1 MYLLLLLLRYIFIFE
16 YVIIHKKENKKV
28 DINLVILVILILLAI
43 VDLTVG
49 VANDAV
55 NFLNS
60 AIGANAAKLRT
71 IMIVAAIGVIVGVMV
86 SGGMMEVAR
95 KGIFN
100 PEFFL
105 MPELMVIFV
114 SVMFLDILLLDTFN
128 TFGLPTSTTVSIVFG
143 LFGSGMAMT
152 LIKIGD
158 TTGNYAEVANYMN
171 VNMVL
176 TIIGAILLSIVMA
189 FVFGLFVQYLTRLL
203 FSFDFEK
210 RFRRYGAFW
219 GAIALTSITMF
230 IMMKGAKNTEFM
242 KGEFKEYF
250 QNNMGLVFVYL
261 YAFWT
266 FLLLIIQRF
275 TKFNVLK
282 LIVLIGTFA
291 LAMAF
296 AANDLVNFIG
306 APIAGLNAYQ
316 IAYATNNPLTTS
328 MVSMQGK
335 LPADTWVLLF
345 SGLVMVATL
354 FLSKKARSVAAT
366 TISLT
371 RQDEGYERF
380 ESNAMARS
388 LVRMTYSIFSEIRKL
403 IPVSVVRFVNSRF
416 DTSKFKPTLDEQ
428 GNAPAFDLLRAAVIL
443 FVSAGL
449 ISIATYFKLPL
460 STTYVTFIVAMAA
473 ALPDKAWGRDSAVYR
488 VSGVLT
494 VIGGWF
500 ITALFATMGAMIICY
515 VIYYGEWI
523 GLLSIFALTAFTIYR
538 SAKYH
543 KEKEEK
549 HRLADE
555 KVRKEEVDKVFAN
568 KKVINEVS
576 IYLDE
581 VSGVFAKSNI
591 GLIDEDLKKLKK
603 SKKKAAEIEKDVVI
617 LNSNFIRL
625 VNKFEYEDTEFANLA
640 IRITI
645 SLQDISDKLYH
656 SVSQNYKYVNNNHK
670 PLTEDEVELLKELN
684 KLYEEY
690 NSLVVE
696 ALANY
701 NFENYETIKRLYT
714 EFNSNTLELYRNQL
728 KRIKKQKSTVRRSI
742 IMLNLISDFEI
753 QSDLTFKVFEFAKIS
768 QSHI

>member
-1 MYLLLLLLRYIFIFE
+1 M
-16 YVIIHKKENKKV
+16 

-71 IMIVAAIGVIVGVMV
+71 IMIVAAIGVLVGVMV

-152 LIKIGD
+152 LVKIGN
-158 TTGNYAEVANYMN
+158 TTGNYSEIYNYMN
-171 VNMVL
+171 VTMVL

-189 FVFGLFVQYLTRLL
+189 FVFGLFFQYVTRLI

-210 RFRRYGAFW
+210 KFRRYGAFW
-219 GAIALTSITMF
+219 GAMALASITMF

-242 KGEFKEYF
+242 KGDFKGYF
-250 QNNMGLVFVYL
+250 QDNMGLVFIYL
-261 YAFWT
+261 YGFWT
-266 FLLLIIQRF
+266 VVLLIVQKF

-282 LIVLIGTFA
+282 LIVLVGTFA

-306 APIAGLNAYQ
+306 APIAGLNAFT
-316 IAYATNNPLTTS
+316 IASLSDNPLTAS
-328 MVSMQGK
+328 MSSMQGK
-335 LPADTWVLLF
+335 IPADTWVLLF
-345 SGLVMVATL
+345 SGLIMVGTL

-366 TISLT
+366 TISLG

-388 LVRMTYSIFSEIRKL
+388 LVRMTYGVFSEFKKI
-403 IPVSVVRFVNSRF
+403 IPASVIRFVNSRF
-416 DTSKFKPTLDEQ
+416 DTSKFKPDLDEL

-500 ITALFATMGAMIICY
+500 ITALFATIGAMIICFI
-515 VIYYGEWI
+515 IYYGEWL
-523 GLLSIFALTAFTIYR
+523 GLLGVFSITAFTIYR

-549 HRLADE
+549 HRIADD
-555 KVRKEEVDKVFAN
+555 KVRKEEGDKEYSN
-568 KKVINEVS
+568 KKVITEVSVFLNEVS
-576 IYLDE
+576 DIF
-581 VSGVFAKSNI
+581 GKSNT
-591 GLIDEDLKKLKK
+591 GLIEEDLKKLKK
-603 SKKKAAEIEKDVVI
+603 SKKKAAEIEKEVVV

-625 VNKFEYEDTEFANLA
+625 VNKFEYEDTEYANLA

-645 SLQDISDKLYH
+645 SLQDMSDKLYH

-670 PLTEDEVELLKELN
+670 PLTEDEMELLSGLGSK
-684 KLYEEY
+684 YIEY
-690 NSLVVE
+690 NNLVVK
-696 ALANY
+696 ALSDY
-701 NFENYETIKRLYT
+701 DFESYETIKKLYT
-714 EFNSNTLELYRNQL
+714 EFNSNTSELYRNQL

-753 QSDLTFKVFEFAKIS
+753 QSELSFKVFEFAKIS
-768 QSHI
+768 RSHI

>member
-1 MYLLLLLLRYIFIFE
+1 M
-16 YVIIHKKENKKV
+16 

-71 IMIVAAIGVIVGVMV
+71 IMIVAAIGVLVGVMV

-158 TTGNYAEVANYMN
+158 TTGNYSEIANYMN

-189 FVFGLFVQYLTRLL
+189 FVFGLFVQYITRLI

-219 GAIALTSITMF
+219 GAMALASITMF

-242 KGEFKEYF
+242 KGDFKGYF
-250 QNNMGLVFVYL
+250 QDNMGLIFIYL
-261 YAFWT
+261 YGFWT
-266 FLLLIIQRF
+266 VVLLIVQRF

-282 LIVLIGTFA
+282 LIVLVGTFA

-306 APIAGLNAYQ
+306 APIAGLNAFK
-316 IAYATNNPLTTS
+316 IASLTDNPLTTS
-328 MVSMQGK
+328 MSGMQGK
-335 LPADTWVLLF
+335 LPAETWMLLF

-354 FLSKKARSVAAT
+354 FLSKKARSVATT
-366 TISLT
+366 TISLG

-380 ESNAMARS
+380 ESNAMARA
-388 LVRMTYSIFSEIRKL
+388 LVRMTYGIFSEIKKL
-403 IPVSVVRFVNSRF
+403 IPSSVIRFVNSRF
-416 DTSKFKPTLDEQ
+416 DTSKFKPDLDEL

-449 ISIATYFKLPL
+449 ISIATFFKLPL

-500 ITALFATMGAMIICY
+500 ITALFATVGSMIICY
-515 VIYYGEWI
+515 TIYYGEWV
-523 GLLSIFALTAFTIYR
+523 GLLGVFVLTAFTIYR
-538 SAKYH
+538 SARYH
-543 KEKEEK
+543 KAKEEK
-549 HRLADE
+549 HRAADI
-555 KVRKEEVDKVFAN
+555 KSRKEEGDKEYSN
-568 KKVINEVS
+568 KKVMNDVS
-576 IYLDE
+576 IFLND
-581 VSGVFAKSNI
+581 VTSVFAKSNT

-603 SKKKAAEIEKDVVI
+603 SKKKAAEIEKDVIV
-617 LNSNFIRL
+617 LNSSFIRL

-656 SVSQNYKYVNNNHK
+656 SVAQNYKYVNNNHK
-670 PLTEDEVELLKELN
+670 PLTEDEMELLTTLN
-684 KLYEEY
+684 KKYEEY
-690 NSLVVE
+690 NVLLIK
-696 ALANY
+696 ALGDY
-701 NFENYETIKRLYT
+701 NFENYETIKKLYT

-753 QSDLTFKVFEFAKIS
+753 QSDLSFKVFEFAKIS
-768 QSHI
+768 RSHI

>member
-1 MYLLLLLLRYIFIFE
+1 M
-16 YVIIHKKENKKV
+16 

-71 IMIVAAIGVIVGVMV
+71 IMIVAAVGVLVGVMV

-100 PEFFL
+100 PEYFL

-152 LIKIGD
+152 IVKIGN
-158 TTGNYAEVANYMN
+158 TTGNFAEIANYMN

-189 FVFGLFVQYLTRLL
+189 FVFGLFFQYVTRLI

-210 RFRRYGAFW
+210 KFRRYGAFW
-219 GAIALTSITMF
+219 GAMALASISMF

-242 KGEFKEYF
+242 KGDFKGYF
-250 QNNMGLVFVYL
+250 QDNMGLVFIYL
-261 YAFWT
+261 YGFWT
-266 FLLLIIQRF
+266 VVLLIVQKF
-275 TKFNVLK
+275 TKFDVLK
-282 LIVLIGTFA
+282 LIVLVGTFA

-306 APIAGLNAYQ
+306 APIAGLNAFT
-316 IAYATNNPLTTS
+316 IASLSDNPLTADMS
-328 MVSMQGK
+328 SMQGK
-335 LPADTWVLLF
+335 IPADTWVLLL
-345 SGLVMVATL
+345 SGFIMVGTL

-371 RQDEGYERF
+371 RQEEGYERF

-388 LVRMTYSIFSEIRKL
+388 LVRMTYGVFSEFKKL
-403 IPVSVVRFVNSRF
+403 IPPSVIRFVNSRF
-416 DTSKFKPTLDEQ
+416 DTSKFKPALDEQ
-428 GNAPAFDLLRAAVIL
+428 GNAPAFDLIRAAVIL

-500 ITALFATMGAMIICY
+500 ITALFATLGAMIICFI
-515 VIYYGEWI
+515 IYYGEWI
-523 GLLSIFALTAFTIYR
+523 GLLGVFALTAFTIYR

-549 HRLADE
+549 HRLADD
-555 KVRKEEVDKVFAN
+555 KVRKEEGDKDFAS
-568 KKVINEVS
+568 KKVMNDVS
-576 IYLDE
+576 IFLDE
-581 VSGVFAKSNI
+581 VTGVFAKSNT
-591 GLIDEDLKKLKK
+591 GLIEEDLKTLKK
-603 SKKKAAEIEKDVVI
+603 SKKKAAEIEKDVIV

-670 PLTEDEVELLKELN
+670 PLTEDEVELLSGLN
-684 KLYEEY
+684 AQYEQF
-690 NSLVVE
+690 NVLVVK
-696 ALANY
+696 ALAEY
-701 NFENYETIKRLYT
+701 DFENYETIKRLYT
-714 EFNSNTLELYRNQL
+714 EFNSNTLDLYRNQL

-753 QSDLTFKVFEFAKIS
+753 QSELTFKVFEFAKIS
-768 QSHI
+768 RSHI

>member
-1 MYLLLLLLRYIFIFE
+1 M
-16 YVIIHKKENKKV
+16 
-28 DINLVILVILILLAI
+28 DINLVILGMLILLAI

-71 IMIVAAIGVIVGVMV
+71 IMIVAGVGVIIGVLV

-114 SVMFLDILLLDTFN
+114 SVMFLDILLIDMFN

-152 LIKIGD
+152 LIKIGQ
-158 TTGNYAEVANYMN
+158 TTGNYSEIVNYMN
-171 VNMVL
+171 VSMVL
-176 TIIGAILLSIVMA
+176 TIIGAILLSILMA
-189 FVFGLFVQYLTRLL
+189 FIFGLFAQYITRLI

-210 RFRRYGAFW
+210 RFKRYGAFW
-219 GAIALTSITMF
+219 GAMALSSITIF
-230 IMMKGAKNTEFM
+230 ILMKGAKNTEFM
-242 KGEFKEYF
+242 QGDFKAYF
-250 QNNMGLVFVYL
+250 QDNIGLVFLYF

-266 FLLLIIQRF
+266 VVLFILQVF
-275 TKFNVLK
+275 TKINVLK
-282 LIVLIGTFA
+282 LIVLVGTFA

-306 APIAGLNAYQ
+306 APIAGINAYK
-316 IAYATNNPLTTS
+316 IASLTDNPLTTS
-328 MVSMQGK
+328 MSGMNGSI
-335 LPADTWVLLF
+335 PADTWILLF
-345 SGLVMVATL
+345 SGIIMVATL

-366 TISLT
+366 SINLS
-371 RQDEGYERF
+371 RQEEGYERF

-388 LVRMTYSIFSEIRKL
+388 LVRMTYGVFSEFKKL
-403 IPVSVVRFVNSRF
+403 IPASVIRFVNSRF
-416 DTSKFKPTLDEQ
+416 DTSKFKPDLDEL

-449 ISIATYFKLPL
+449 ISLATYFKLPL

-494 VIGGWF
+494 VVGGWF
-500 ITALFATMGAMIICY
+500 ITALFATLGAMIICFI
-515 VIYYGEWI
+515 IYYGEWV
-523 GLLSIFALTAFTIYR
+523 GLLAIFSLTGFTVYK

-543 KEKEEK
+543 KAKEEK
-549 HRLADE
+549 HRIADD

-568 KKVINEVS
+568 KKEMVDISVFLNDVS
-576 IYLDE
+576 D
-581 VSGVFAKSNI
+581 VFARSNT
-591 GLIDEDLKKLKK
+591 GLIDEDLKNLKK
-603 SKKKAAEIEKDVVI
+603 AKKKAAEIEKEVVV

-645 SLQDISDKLYH
+645 CLQDMSDKLYH
-656 SVSQNYKYVNNNHK
+656 SVSQNHKYVNNNHK
-670 PLTEDEVELLKELN
+670 PLTEDEMELLSGLN
-684 KLYEEY
+684 TQYIDY
-690 NSLVVE
+690 IALVVKSLKE
-696 ALANY
+696 ND
-701 NFENYETIKRLYT
+701 FENYETIKRLYS
-714 EFNSNTLELYRNQL
+714 EFNSNTSDLYRNQL

-753 QSDLTFKVFEFAKIS
+753 QSDLSFKVFEFAKIS

>member
-1 MYLLLLLLRYIFIFE
+1 M
-16 YVIIHKKENKKV
+16 
-28 DINLVILVILILLAI
+28 DINLVILLILVLLAI

-71 IMIVAAIGVIVGVMV
+71 IMIVAAAGVIIGVLV

-100 PEFFL
+100 PQFFV
-105 MPELMVIFV
+105 MPELLIIFV

-143 LFGSGMAMT
+143 LFGSGMAMS
-152 LIKIGD
+152 LIKIGQ
-158 TTGNYAEVANYMN
+158 TTGNYAELSQYMN

-176 TIIGAILLSIVMA
+176 LIIGGILLSIIMA
-189 FVFGLFVQYLTRLL
+189 FIFGIFVQYVTRLI
-203 FSFDFEK
+203 FSFDFET

-219 GAIALTSITMF
+219 GSFALTSITLF
-230 IMMKGAKNTEFM
+230 IIMKGAKNTDFM
-242 KGEFKEYF
+242 QGDFKIYF
-250 QNNMGLVFVYL
+250 QDNFALVSLYL
-261 YAFWT
+261 YIFWT
-266 FLLLIIQRF
+266 IVLFGLQRF
-275 TKFNVLK
+275 TRVNVLK

-306 APIAGLNAYQ
+306 APIAALNAYD
-316 IAYATNNPLTTS
+316 IASATSNPLTADMT
-328 MVSMQGK
+328 SMQGK
-335 LPADTWVLLF
+335 IPANMWVLLL
-345 SGLVMVATL
+345 SGIIMVGTL

-366 TISLT
+366 TINLG

-388 LVRMTYSIFSEIRKL
+388 LVRMSFSVFSEFKKL
-403 IPVSVVRFVNSRF
+403 IPVSVIRFVNSRF
-416 DTSKFKPTLDEQ
+416 DTSKFKPALDDE

-449 ISIATYFKLPL
+449 ISVATFFKLPL

-494 VIGGWF
+494 VVGGWF
-500 ITALFATMGAMIICY
+500 ITALFATLGAMIICFI
-515 VIYYGEWI
+515 IYYGSWV
-523 GLLSIFALTAFTIYR
+523 GLLGIFGITAFTIYR
-538 SAKYH
+538 SAKFH
-543 KEKEEK
+543 KAKEEK
-549 HRLADE
+549 HRIADN
-555 KVRKEEVDKVFAN
+555 KSRKEENDKEFAN
-568 KKVINEVS
+568 QKVMLEVS
-576 IYLDE
+576 EFLGE
-581 VSGVFAKSNI
+581 VADIFVKGNE
-591 GLIDEDLKKLKK
+591 GLMTEDLKLLKK
-603 SKKKAAEIEKDVVI
+603 SKKKAIEIEKDIVV
-617 LNSNFIRL
+617 LNSNIIRL

-670 PLTEDEVELLKELN
+670 PLTEDEILLLQELN
-684 KLYEEY
+684 QKYHIFITMLIKALSEYDFVSYE
-690 NSLVVE
+690 S
-696 ALANY
+696 
-701 NFENYETIKRLYT
+701 IKNIHT
-714 EFNSNTLELYRNQL
+714 EFNSSTSELYRNQL

-753 QSDLTFKVFEFAKIS
+753 QSELTFKVFEFAKIS
-768 QSHI
+768 RSHI

>member
-1 MYLLLLLLRYIFIFE
+1 M
-16 YVIIHKKENKKV
+16 
-28 DINLVILVILILLAI
+28 DINQVILVILVLLAI

-71 IMIVAAIGVIVGVMV
+71 IMIVAGVGVIIGVLV

-100 PEFFL
+100 PEYFL

-152 LIKIGD
+152 LIKIGN
-158 TTGNYAEVANYMN
+158 TTGDYSEIANYMN

-176 TIIGAILLSIVMA
+176 TIIGAILLSILMA
-189 FVFGLFVQYLTRLL
+189 FIFGLFVQYITRLI

-219 GAIALTSITMF
+219 GAMALASITMF
-230 IMMKGAKNTEFM
+230 VLMKGAKNTEFM
-242 KGEFKEYF
+242 QGDFKVYF
-250 QNNMGLVFVYL
+250 QENTGLLFIYF
-261 YAFWT
+261 YSFWT
-266 FLLLIIQRF
+266 VLLFILQRF

-282 LIVLIGTFA
+282 LIVLVGTFA

-306 APIAGLNAYQ
+306 APMAGLNAFK
-316 IAYATNNPLTTS
+316 IASLTDNPLTANMS
-328 MVSMQGK
+328 SMQGK
-335 LPADTWVLLF
+335 IPADTWVLLF
-345 SGLVMVATL
+345 SGFIMVGTL

-366 TISLT
+366 TISLG

-388 LVRMTYSIFSEIRKL
+388 LVRMTYGVFSEFKKL
-403 IPVSVVRFVNSRF
+403 IPPSVIRFVNSRF
-416 DTSKFKPTLDEQ
+416 DTSKFKPDLDEQ
-428 GNAPAFDLLRAAVIL
+428 GNAPAFDLLRASVIL

-449 ISIATYFKLPL
+449 ISLATYFKLPL

-494 VIGGWF
+494 VVGGWF
-500 ITALFATMGAMIICY
+500 ITALFATMGAMIICF
-515 VIYYGEWI
+515 IIFYGQWF
-523 GLLSIFALTAFTIYR
+523 GLLGIFLLTGFTVYR

-543 KEKEEK
+543 KQKELK
-549 HRLADE
+549 HRVAVD
-555 KVRKEEVDKVFAN
+555 KARKEESDKDYAN
-568 KKVINEVS
+568 KKAMADVSLFLSEVS
-576 IYLDE
+576 EIFD
-581 VSGVFAKSNI
+581 KSNT
-591 GLIDEDLKKLKK
+591 GLIEEDLKNLKK
-603 SKKKAAEIEKDVVI
+603 TKKKAAEIEKEVVV

-645 SLQDISDKLYH
+645 SLQDMSDKLYH

-670 PLTEDEVELLKELN
+670 PLTEDEMELLSGLGSK
-684 KLYEEY
+684 YMEY
-690 NSLVVE
+690 NALLVK
-696 ALANY
+696 ALEEY

-714 EFNSNTLELYRNQL
+714 EFNSNTLDLYRNQL
-728 KRIKKQKSTVRRSI
+728 KRIKRQKSTVRRSI

-753 QSDLTFKVFEFAKIS
+753 QSDLSFKVFEFAKIS
-768 QSHI
+768 RSHI

>member
-1 MYLLLLLLRYIFIFE
+1 
-16 YVIIHKKENKKV
+16 V

-43 VDLTVG
+43 IDLTVG

-71 IMIVAAIGVIVGVMV
+71 IMIVAGIGVIVGVLV

-100 PEFFL
+100 PEYFL

-152 LIKIGD
+152 LIKIGN
-158 TTGNYAEVANYMN
+158 TTNDYSEIANYMN

-219 GAIALTSITMF
+219 GAVALTSISMF
-230 IMMKGAKNTEFM
+230 VMMKGAKNTEFM
-242 KGEFKEYF
+242 KGDFKVYF
-250 QNNMGLVFVYL
+250 QDNMGLVFLYL
-261 YAFWT
+261 YASWT
-266 FLLLIIQRF
+266 VILLIIQKF

-306 APIAGLNAYQ
+306 APIAGLNAFK
-316 IAYATNNPLTTS
+316 IASLSDNPLTAS
-328 MVSMQGK
+328 MATMQGK

-345 SGLVMVATL
+345 SGIVMVGTL
-354 FLSKKARSVAAT
+354 FLSKKARSVAST
-366 TISLT
+366 TISLG

-380 ESNAMARS
+380 ESNAMARA
-388 LVRMTYSIFSEIRKL
+388 LVRMTYGVFSEFKKL
-403 IPVSVVRFVNSRF
+403 IPAPVVRFVNSRF
-416 DTSKFKPTLDEQ
+416 DTTKFKPALDEQ
-428 GNAPAFDLLRAAVIL
+428 GNAPAFDLLRASVIL

-515 VIYYGEWI
+515 TIYYGEWI
-523 GLLSIFALTAFTIYR
+523 GLLAVFSITAFTIYR

-543 KEKEEK
+543 KVKEAK
-549 HRLADE
+549 HRAEDE
-555 KVRKEEVDKVFAN
+555 KARKEEGDKEFAN
-568 KKVINEVS
+568 RKVMNDVS
-576 IYLDE
+576 IFLGD
-581 VSGVFAKSNI
+581 VSSIFAKSNT
-591 GLIDEDLKKLKK
+591 GLIGENLKSLKKA
-603 SKKKAAEIEKDVVI
+603 KKKAIEISPAETNNITEALSKSNAGALPCSSKAGLNLVVSKRLFTNLTTGAGI
-617 LNSNFIRL
+617 SFLNS
-625 VNKFEYEDTEFANLA
+625 
-640 IRITI
+640 
-645 SLQDISDKLYH
+645 
-656 SVSQNYKYVNNNHK
+656 
-670 PLTEDEVELLKELN
+670 LN
-684 KLYEEY
+684 
-690 NSLVVE
+690 
-696 ALANY
+696 
-701 NFENYETIKRLYT
+701 TP
-714 EFNSNTLELYRNQL
+714 
-728 KRIKKQKSTVRRSI
+728 
-742 IMLNLISDFEI
+742 
-753 QSDLTFKVFEFAKIS
+753 
-768 QSHI
+768 

>member
-1 MYLLLLLLRYIFIFE
+1 M
-16 YVIIHKKENKKV
+16 
-28 DINLVILVILILLAI
+28 DINLVILLILVFLAI

-71 IMIVAAIGVIVGVMV
+71 IMIVAAIGVVVGVLV

-100 PEFFL
+100 PQYFY
-105 MPELMVIFV
+105 MPELMVIFI

-143 LFGSGMAMT
+143 LFGSGMAMS
-152 LIKIGD
+152 LIKIGQ
-158 TTGNYAEVANYMN
+158 TTGDYSELSTYMN
-171 VNMVL
+171 VSMVL

-189 FVFGLFVQYLTRLL
+189 FIFGIFVQYITRLI

-219 GAIALTSITMF
+219 GAVALTAISIF

-242 KGEFKEYF
+242 KGEFKEYLF
-250 QNNMGLVFVYL
+250 NNMSMVFLYL
-261 YAFWT
+261 YIFWT
-266 FLLLIIQRF
+266 AILLIIQKLTRV
-275 TKFNVLK
+275 NVLK
-282 LIVLIGTFA
+282 VIVLIGTFA

-306 APIAGLNAYQ
+306 APIAALNAYD
-316 IAYATNNPLTTS
+316 IASATSTPLTAD
-328 MVSMQGK
+328 MASMQGK
-335 LPADTWVLLF
+335 IPANTWILLF

-354 FLSKKARSVAAT
+354 FLSKKARSVATT
-366 TISLT
+366 TISLG

-380 ESNAMARS
+380 ESNALARA
-388 LVRMTYSIFSEIRKL
+388 LVRMTYGVFSEIKKI
-403 IPVSVVRFVNSRF
+403 IPSPVIRFVNSRF
-416 DTSKFKPTLDEQ
+416 DTSKFRPVLDDQ
-428 GNAPAFDLLRAAVIL
+428 GVAPAFDLLRAAVIL
-443 FVSAGL
+443 FVSAAL
-449 ISIATYFKLPL
+449 ISVATFFKLPL

-500 ITALFATMGAMIICY
+500 ITALFGTIGAMIICFI
-515 VIYYGEWI
+515 IYYGSWI
-523 GLLSIFALTAFTIYR
+523 GLLGVFALTAYTIFR
-538 SAKYH
+538 SAKFH
-543 KEKEEK
+543 KAKEEK
-549 HRLADE
+549 HRIADL
-555 KVRKEEVDKVFAN
+555 KHRKEESNKEFAN
-568 KKVINEVS
+568 RKVIKEVAEFLNDTS
-576 IYLDE
+576 N
-581 VSGVFAKSNI
+581 VFVKGNY
-591 GLIDEDLKKLKK
+591 GLISEDMKKLKK
-603 SKKKAAEIEKDVVI
+603 SKKKASEIETEIVV
-617 LNSNFIRL
+617 LNSNIIRL

-645 SLQDISDKLYH
+645 SLQDMSDKLYH

-670 PLTEDEVELLKELN
+670 PLTEEEVLILEDLN
-684 KLYEEY
+684 KKYEEF
-690 NSLVVE
+690 NTMLVS
-696 ALANY
+696 ALSEY
-701 NFENYETIKRLYT
+701 NFDGYEAIKSIHN
-714 EFNSNTLELYRNQL
+714 EFTASTSELYRNQL

-753 QSDLTFKVFEFAKIS
+753 QSELSFKVFEFAKIS
-768 QSHI
+768 RAHI

>member
-1 MYLLLLLLRYIFIFE
+1 M
-16 YVIIHKKENKKV
+16 
-28 DINLVILVILILLAI
+28 DINLVILLILILLAI
-43 VDLTVG
+43 IDLTVG

-71 IMIVAAIGVIVGVMV
+71 IMIVAGIGVIVGVLV

-105 MPELMVIFV
+105 MPELMIIFV

-152 LIKIGD
+152 LIKIGN

-219 GAIALTSITMF
+219 GAVALTSITLF
-230 IMMKGAKNTEFM
+230 VLMKGAKNTDFM
-242 KGEFKEYF
+242 KGDFKDYF
-250 QNNMGLVFVYL
+250 YNNMGIIFLYL
-261 YAFWT
+261 YAIWT
-266 FLLLIIQRF
+266 VILLVIQKF

-291 LAMAF
+291 LSMAF

-316 IAYATNNPLTTS
+316 IAYATDNPLTTS

-335 LPADTWVLLF
+335 IPADTWVLLF
-345 SGLVMVATL
+345 SGIIMVATL
-354 FLSKKARSVAAT
+354 FLSKKARSVATT
-366 TISLT
+366 TISLG

-380 ESNAMARS
+380 ESNAMARA
-388 LVRMTYSIFSEIRKL
+388 LVRMTYGVFSEFKKL
-403 IPVSVVRFVNSRF
+403 IPTPVIRFVNSRF
-416 DTSKFKPTLDEQ
+416 DTSKFKPALDEQ
-428 GNAPAFDLLRAAVIL
+428 GNAPAFDLLRASVIL

-500 ITALFATMGAMIICY
+500 ITALFATMGAMIICFI
-515 VIYYGEWI
+515 IYYGQWI
-523 GLLSIFALTAFTIYR
+523 GLLSVFLITAFTIYR

-543 KEKEEK
+543 KEKEAK
-549 HRLADE
+549 HRAEDD
-555 KVRKEEVDKVFAN
+555 KVRKEESDKVFAN
-568 KKVINEVS
+568 KKVMSEVS
-576 IYLDE
+576 QFFGD
-581 VSGVFAKSNI
+581 VSTIFSKSNI
-591 GLIDEDLKKLKK
+591 GLINEDLKNLKK
-603 SKKKAAEIEKDVVI
+603 SKKKAIEVEKEVVV

-670 PLTEDEVELLKELN
+670 PLTEDEIELLTGLN
-684 KLYEEY
+684 EQYMEY
-690 NSLVVE
+690 CNLIINSLKE
-696 ALANY
+696 Y
-701 NFENYETIKRLYT
+701 NFENYEAIKHHYT
-714 EFNSNTLELYRNQL
+714 ELNSNTSELYRNQL

-753 QSDLTFKVFEFAKIS
+753 QSDLAFKVFEFAKIS
-768 QSHI
+768 RSHI

>member
-1 MYLLLLLLRYIFIFE
+1 M
-16 YVIIHKKENKKV
+16 
-28 DINLVILVILILLAI
+28 DINLVIALILILLAI

-55 NFLNS
+55 NFLNT
-60 AIGANAAKLRT
+60 AIGANVAKFRT
-71 IMIVAAIGVIVGVMV
+71 ILIVAGIGVLVGVLV

-100 PEFFL
+100 PQFFT

-128 TFGLPTSTTVSIVFG
+128 TFGLPTSTTVSIIFG
-143 LFGSGMAMT
+143 LFGSGMAMSI
-152 LIKIGD
+152 IKIGQ
-158 TTGNYAEVANYMN
+158 TTSDYSEIANYMN
-171 VNMVL
+171 LNMVM

-189 FVFGLFVQYLTRLL
+189 FVFGTLVQYLTRLL

-242 KGEFKEYF
+242 KGDFKEYF
-250 QNNMGLVFVYL
+250 QNNTTLIFIYL

-266 FLLLIIQRF
+266 FILIIVQRF
-275 TKFNVLK
+275 TKLNVLK

-306 APIAGLNAYQ
+306 APIAALNAYD
-316 IAYATNNPLTTS
+316 IASATSNPLTADMS
-328 MVSMQGK
+328 SMQGK
-335 LPADTWVLLF
+335 LPANNWILLF
-345 SGLVMVATL
+345 SGIVMVATL
-354 FLSKKARSVAAT
+354 FISKKARSVTAT
-366 TISLT
+366 SISLG
-371 RQDEGYERF
+371 RQEEGYERF
-380 ESNAMARS
+380 ESNAMARA
-388 LVRMTYSIFSEIRKL
+388 LVRMSHSIFSEIRKI
-403 IPVSVVRFVNSRF
+403 IPTSVVRFVNSRF
-416 DTSKFKPTLDEQ
+416 DTTKFNPVLDEQ
-428 GNAPAFDLLRAAVIL
+428 GNTPGFDLIRAAVIL
-443 FVSAGL
+443 FVSASL
-449 ISIATYFKLPL
+449 ISIATYYKLPL

-500 ITALFATMGAMIICY
+500 ITALFATLGSLIICY
-515 VIYYGEWI
+515 IIYYGSWF
-523 GLLSIFALTAFTIYR
+523 GLLGVFAITAYTIYK
-538 SAKYH
+538 SARFH
-543 KEKEEK
+543 KEKEES
-549 HRLADE
+549 HRLAAE
-555 KVRKEEVDKVFAN
+555 KVRQQEGNKIYAN
-568 KKVINEVS
+568 KKVMNEVS
-576 IYLDE
+576 VFLE
-581 VSGVFAKSNI
+581 GVTGTFAKSNT

-603 SKKKAAEIEKDVVI
+603 AKKKAADIESEIVI
-617 LNSNFIRL
+617 LNSNIIRL

-645 SLQDISDKLYH
+645 SLQDMSDKLYH

-670 PLTEDEVELLKELN
+670 PLTEEEVSILEDLN
-684 KLYEEY
+684 KKYEDF
-690 NSLVVE
+690 NQVIVT
-696 ALANY
+696 ALS
-701 NFENYETIKRLYT
+701 ENKFDGYENIKSIHT
-714 EFNSNTLELYRNQL
+714 EFTNSTSELYRNQL
-728 KRIKKQKSTVRRSI
+728 KRIKKHKSTVRRSL

-753 QSDLTFKVFEFAKIS
+753 QSELSFKVFEFVKIS
-768 QSHI
+768 RSHI

>member
-1 MYLLLLLLRYIFIFE
+1 M
-16 YVIIHKKENKKV
+16 
-28 DINLVILVILILLAI
+28 DINLIILLILVLLAI

-71 IMIVAAIGVIVGVMV
+71 IMIVAAFGVVVGVLV

-100 PEFFL
+100 PQYFY
-105 MPELMVIFV
+105 MPELMIIFI

-143 LFGSGMAMT
+143 LFGSGMAMS
-152 LIKIGD
+152 LIKIGQ
-158 TTGNYAEVANYMN
+158 TTGDYTELSTYMN
-171 VNMVL
+171 VSMVL

-189 FVFGLFVQYLTRLL
+189 FIFGLFVQYITRLI

-219 GAIALTSITMF
+219 GAVALTAISIF

-242 KGEFKEYF
+242 KGEFKEYLF
-250 QNNMGLVFVYL
+250 NNMGMVFLYL
-261 YAFWT
+261 YAFWAAI
-266 FLLLIIQRF
+266 LLIIQKL
-275 TKFNVLK
+275 TKINVLK
-282 LIVLIGTFA
+282 VIVLIGTFA

-306 APIAGLNAYQ
+306 APIAALNAYE
-316 IAYATNNPLTTS
+316 IASVTSNPLTADMT
-328 MVSMQGK
+328 SMQGK
-335 LPADTWVLLF
+335 IPANTWILLF

-354 FLSKKARSVAAT
+354 FLSKKARSVATT
-366 TISLT
+366 TISLG

-380 ESNAMARS
+380 ESNALARA
-388 LVRMTYSIFSEIRKL
+388 LVRMTYGVFSEVKKI
-403 IPVSVVRFVNSRF
+403 IPTSVIRFVNSRF
-416 DTSKFKPTLDEQ
+416 DTTKFKPAIDAE

-443 FVSAGL
+443 FVSAAL
-449 ISIATYFKLPL
+449 ISIATFFKLPL

-500 ITALFATMGAMIICY
+500 ITALFGTIGAMIICFI
-515 VIYYGEWI
+515 IYYGSWF
-523 GLLSIFALTAFTIYR
+523 GLLAVFTLTAFTIYR
-538 SAKYH
+538 SAKFY

-549 HRLADE
+549 HRVADL
-555 KVRKEEVDKVFAN
+555 KLRKEENDKEFAN
-568 KKVINEVS
+568 RKVMKEISE
-576 IYLDE
+576 YLSDT
-581 VSGVFAKSNI
+581 SSVFIKCNTA
-591 GLIDEDLKKLKK
+591 LITEDMKKLKK
-603 SKKKAAEIEKDVVI
+603 SKKKAQEIEKNIVL
-617 LNSNFIRL
+617 LNSNIIRL
-625 VNKFEYEDTEFANLA
+625 VNKFEYEDTEYANLA
-640 IRITI
+640 IRISI

-670 PLTEDEVELLKELN
+670 PLTEEEVQLLDQLN
-684 KLYEEY
+684 KKYEEY
-690 NSLVVE
+690 NSMLIG
-696 ALANY
+696 ALKDY
-701 NFENYETIKRLYT
+701 NFDNYEAIKSIHN
-714 EFNSNTLELYRNQL
+714 EFINSTLEELYRNQL

-742 IMLNLISDFEI
+742 VMLNLISDFEI
-753 QSDLTFKVFEFAKIS
+753 QSELSFKVFEFSKIS